1 MTDETRRDLFDDE
14 LSRALGSR
22 TDAVPQEL
30 NRRIQ
35 GRLIANLRPVIPI
48 PPPGICFAGIF
59 GLLAI
64 LAGAL
69 ILITRTG
76 AGKISDVQT
85 AAMALLFVT
94 GGVLF
99 TFLLTRQ
106 FAPSLPQPI
115 GTRLALS
122 IFGFLV
128 IAGTVAL
135 FPWRE
140 PGTAWNVSWQCLI
153 RVIEFAALTAVILT
167 VPMRR
172 AAMLSASGRGAV
184 VGAAA
189 GLTGV
194 AIQQF
199 SCAYQQASH
208 LLLWHWSGIAIAAA
222 AGAVIGSMTR
232 RISSR
237 HA

>member
-1 MTDETRRDLFDDE
+1 MADETRLDDE
-14 LSRALGSR
+14 LSRRLGSG
-22 TDAVPQEL
+22 TQPVPEQL

-35 GRLIANLRPVIPI
+35 GRLIHDLQPVKPL
-48 PPPGICFAGIF
+48 PPPGVCLAGIF

-69 ILITRTG
+69 ILITRAAG
-76 AGKISDVQT
+76 AGKMSEVQT
-85 AAMALLFVT
+85 VAMTLLFVT

-99 TFLLTRQ
+99 AFLLTRQ
-106 FAPSLPQPI
+106 FAPALPQPI
-115 GTRLALS
+115 GSRLAVS
-122 IFGFLV
+122 IFGSLV

-140 PGTAWNVSWQCLI
+140 PGTAWNTSWQCLI
-153 RVIEFAALTAVILT
+153 HVIAFAALTAVILA

-172 AAMLSASGRGAV
+172 AAILSASGRGAV
-184 VGAAA
+184 LGAAA

-199 SCAYQQASH
+199 ACTYQQASH
-208 LLLWHWSGIAIAAA
+208 LLLWHWSGIAIASA
-222 AGAVIGSMTR
+222 AGAIIGNLTG
-232 RISSR
+232 RISSGR
-237 HA
+237 RA